1 MIKKLLLITCVA
13 LGVTASTYAQKK
25 FTPGIR
31 GGLSLSTITKAE
43 ADYKAGFYVGVQF
56 PIHLA
61 KFYTLQPELNYTM
74 QGAKN
79 ANLDYIRNSNWN
91 NHWHNDEVNYSHSE
105 DVNLAYIDINVIN
118 KFRFNKFN
126 VHVGPGLAL
135 MTQGRSKT
143 DFYGDLTLNL
153 GVGYQLTEQ
162 LGVEARWRQGV
173 VRVVDKDDYFWDN
186 YWYDND
192 SFNSSFQVGL
202 TFTF

>member
-1 MIKKLLLITCVA
+1 MIKKLLFITCLA
-13 LGVTASTYAQKK
+13 LGVTVSSYAQKK
-25 FTPGIR
+25 FTPGVR
-31 GGLSLSTITKAE
+31 GGLSLSTITNAE
-43 ADYKAGFYVGVQF
+43 ADFKPGFYVGVQF

-79 ANLDYIRNSNWN
+79 ANLAYMKNSSWN
-91 NHWHNDEVNYSHSE
+91 NGWNNNNHYAKSE
-105 DVNLAYIDINVIN
+105 DVNLSYIDINVIN

-126 VHVGPGLAL
+126 VHAGPGLAI
-135 MTQGRSKT
+135 MTEGRSKT

-153 GVGYQLTEQ
+153 GVGYKITNELE
-162 LGVEARWRQGV
+162 VEARWRHGF

-186 YWYDND
+186 YWYDNE
-192 SFNSSFQVGL
+192 SFNSSLQIGL